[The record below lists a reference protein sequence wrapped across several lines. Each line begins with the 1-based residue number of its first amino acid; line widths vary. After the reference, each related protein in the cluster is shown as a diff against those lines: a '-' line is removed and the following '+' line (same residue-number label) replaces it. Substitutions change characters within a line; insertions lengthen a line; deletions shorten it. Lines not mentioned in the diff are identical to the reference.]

1 MGKNIYILTFITITC
16 SLNAQFWSH
25 NFESSGG
32 YTASISEF
40 SDGSEDYWGRIDL
53 TNKVMTDGTGIGNGA
68 SSVSGFGGDW
78 VFGGCDIN
86 GEGATLPVNIV
97 FDDIDISDKLKL
109 LFKN

>member
-1 MGKNIYILTFITITC
+1 MKKNIYILTFITIAS

-25 NFESSGG
+25 TFESSGG
-32 YTASISEF
+32 YTASITEF

-78 VFGGCDIN
+78 VFGGSDID

-97 FDDIDISDKLKL
+97 STTLTYPI
-109 LFKN
+109 N